1 MKLDYE
7 LLRNILEH
15 IEEVT
20 DGQERHTVS
29 RDTFL
34 DSPVQCGSFDILA
47 YHFDVLCLNGFVE
60 GTVLRSALR
69 GHRVA
74 TNVDYFSLTFEGH
87 KLLDSMRNETM
98 WNNIKS
104 RAQTFGVEGLKQ
116 IPALAISLLTKGPA

>member
-29 RDTFL
+29 RDTFP
-34 DSPVQCGSFDILA
+34 DSLVQCESFDILA
-47 YHFDVLCLNGFVE
+47 YHFDILCLNEFVE
-60 GTVLRSALR
+60 GMVLRSPLG

-74 TNVDYFSLTFEGH
+74 TNIDYFSLTFDGH

-98 WNNIKS
+98 WNKIKS
-104 RAQTFGVEGLKQ
+104 QAQEFGVEGLKQ
-116 IPALAISLLTKGPA
+116 IPALAIALLTNSPA